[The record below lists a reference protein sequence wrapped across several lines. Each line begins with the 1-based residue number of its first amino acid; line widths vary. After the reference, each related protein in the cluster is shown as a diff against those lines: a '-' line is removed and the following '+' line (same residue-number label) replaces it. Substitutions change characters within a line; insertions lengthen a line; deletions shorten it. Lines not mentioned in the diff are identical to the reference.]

1 MRLLHLLKSCVDS
14 SFTRVSLSILHKF
27 QQDRS
32 HSPWRNSRCG
42 ENDLILADAIAYL
55 LKIIRQQKDCMLLRL
70 IQGE

>member
-1 MRLLHLLKSCVDS
+1 MRLLHLLKSYIAS

-42 ENDLILADAIAYL
+42 ENDLILAYAIAYL

-70 IQGE
+70 I